1 MTQILTVQL
10 CPIKLWLRT
19 QAFFSPCVRPVHWE
33 NMVELKTEH
42 VSVYSSIMEFVTM
55 FTHVSR
61 WDPAILNLLIYCRYQ
76 LG

>member
-1 MTQILTVQL
+1 MRGFEINCRFKIGV
-10 CPIKLWLRT
+10 
-19 QAFFSPCVRPVHWE
+19 WE
-33 NMVELKTEH
+33 NMVELKTEYVS

-61 WDPAILNLLIYCRYQ
+61 WDPAILNLFIYCRYQ